1 MLRRLRTKCR
11 ILAKLIIEIFLLE
24 KEITEKKF
32 RNIERYFID
41 PIRIDF
47 YTICRFVIVI
57 IFISTYFHTKCLLRN
72 LTSDKARDVKSHFNV
87 EQWERMETA
96 MLCLMNNANDD
107 FALRKKVLDRLKTDD
122 KEIIA
127 IRQNSNLA
135 ERHRKLYNSEAR
147 ELKYGKALIINQEKY
162 DSTCRPHY
170 EIRHGSHEDEIELAK
185 VRFGILFNAFL
196 ETFLQ

>member
-1 MLRRLRTKCR
+1 MSYFGQVNYRDFPFRERNYGKEVQKYRTIFHRSHPNRLLHHLQVCNSDSLYQYLFSYKNVY
-11 ILAKLIIEIFLLE
+11 LI
-24 KEITEKKF
+24 
-32 RNIERYFID
+32 Y
-41 PIRIDF
+41 
-47 YTICRFVIVI
+47 
-57 IFISTYFHTKCLLRN
+57 RN

>member
-1 MLRRLRTKCR
+1 
-11 ILAKLIIEIFLLE
+11 
-24 KEITEKKF
+24 
-32 RNIERYFID
+32 
-41 PIRIDF
+41 
-47 YTICRFVIVI
+47 
-57 IFISTYFHTKCLLRN
+57 
-72 LTSDKARDVKSHFNV
+72 
-87 EQWERMETA
+87 

-170 EIRHGSHEDEIELAK
+170 ETRYGSRQDVIELAR
-185 VRFGILFNAFL
+185 VRFYHFLLEAQIFSEFYSTPFSKLFYNV
-196 ETFLQ
+196 